1 MLVLTRRIGER
12 LRIGDDIITV
22 LNISKGQIYIDVN
35 ISESLAINLQE
46 TVSIRG
52 CVTVKVVKIDKSQVK
67 LEIEAP
73 ADVTINREEVYKKDQ
88 VGNVLSSNSGV
99 MSHTKG

>member
-52 CVTVKVVKIDKSQVK
+52 GVTVKLVKADKTQVK
-67 LEIEAP
+67 LGIEAP

-88 VGNVLSSNSGV
+88 AGNVLSSNSGV
-99 MSHTKG
+99 MSHAKG